1 MHRITRLAGLLAL
14 AIALPACQDIYAPE
28 NLGELSV
35 ALDISGTPADGG
47 SFVVGWAGANGDA
60 QGSTPLT
67 ARQPR
72 QTFGQVPGGPITVTV
87 RELPANCAADPRVK
101 TVEVEPGEAREVRFT
116 VECR

>member
-35 ALDISGTPADGG
+35 ALDITGTPAAGG
-47 SFVVGWAGANGDA
+47 SFVVGWAGADGDA
-60 QGSTPLT
+60 QGSTPFT
-67 ARQPR
+67 AGQPR
-72 QTFGQVPGGPITVTV
+72 QTFSQVPRGRTTVTL
-87 RELPANCAADPRVK
+87 RELPANCTADPRVK
-101 TVEVEPGEAREVRFT
+101 TADVVTSEIREVRFT

>member
-1 MHRITRLAGLLAL
+1 MHRITRLAGLLAV
-14 AIALPACQDIYAPE
+14 ATALPACQDIYAPE
-28 NLGELSV
+28 NLGELAV
-35 ALDISGTPADGG
+35 ALDISGTPAVGA
-47 SFVVGWAGANGDA
+47 SFVVGWTGADGDA

-72 QTFGQVPGGPITVTV
+72 QTFSQVPGGATTVTL

-101 TVEVEPGEAREVRFT
+101 TVEVEPGETREVRFN

>member
-1 MHRITRLAGLLAL
+1 MHRITRLAGLLVL

-28 NLGELSV
+28 NLGELTV
-35 ALDISGTPADGG
+35 AIDITGTPSAGS
-47 SFVVGWAGANGDA
+47 SFVVGWAGADGDA
-60 QGSTPLT
+60 QGSTPFT

-72 QTFGQVPGGPITVTV
+72 QTFGQVPGGATTVTL

-101 TVEVEPGEAREVRFT
+101 TVEVKPGETREVRFT

>member
-1 MHRITRLAGLLAL
+1 MHRITRLSSLLAL

-35 ALDISGTPADGG
+35 ALDISGNPAADA
-47 SFVVGWAGANGDA
+47 SFVVGWTSASEEAH
-60 QGSTPLT
+60 GSTPFT

-72 QTFGQVPGGPITVTV
+72 QTFSQVPGGRTTVTLT
-87 RELPANCAADPRVK
+87 ELPASCAAEPRVT
-101 TVEVEPGEAREVRFT
+101 TVEVVPGETREVRFT